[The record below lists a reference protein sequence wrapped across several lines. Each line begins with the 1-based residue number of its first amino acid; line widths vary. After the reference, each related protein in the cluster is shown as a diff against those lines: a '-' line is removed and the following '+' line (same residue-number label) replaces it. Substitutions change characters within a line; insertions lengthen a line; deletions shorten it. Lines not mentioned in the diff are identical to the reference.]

1 MFILFVQ
8 SGVTSGKLLYPLEK
22 DVLSIP
28 VPALTMNKKYI
39 IGNVKAP
46 TVYSMTISSGEIIL
60 LFVPAVARRRLR

>member
-8 SGVTSGKLLYPLEK
+8 SGVTSKKLLYPLEK
-22 DVLSIP
+22 DVSIP

>member
-8 SGVTSGKLLYPLEK
+8 SGVTSKKLLYPLEK
-22 DVLSIP
+22 DVSIP

-46 TVYSMTISSGEIIL
+46 TVCISSGEIIL